1 MMTYRIVTDGDS
13 VEKYY
18 WPIFLENRF
27 PSYEKYWQ
35 LRIVPLT
42 NRPKNINFKSDSELQ
57 KLGFNDEDIC
67 LAQLHYTFFR
77 HMARSFDICR
87 CLESKEHDLFDSDYL
102 SEGFFHIVA
111 AQDVAFEFLQRLK
124 KPGFYDPWAAKKKE
138 STNKTEASMEARN
151 AWKKENHEPL
161 NDIRQYRN
169 HLTHGRIIP
178 KMIQN
183 SKIYMP
189 RIGYESKYI
198 DWRASNN
205 HGADFSDFEA
215 INVILNIAWE
225 KTISYFENEWNL
237 ILNSS
242 NLDY

>member
-1 MMTYRIVTDGDS
+1 MTYQIVADGDS

-18 WPIFLENRF
+18 WPIFLEDRF

-67 LAQLHYTFFR
+67 LAQLHYTIFR
-77 HMARSFDICR
+77 HMARSFEICKH
-87 CLESKEHDLFDSDYL
+87 LESKEHDLFYSDYL
-102 SEGFFHIVA
+102 SEGFYHIVA

-124 KPGFYDPWAAKKKE
+124 KTSFYDPWASKKKE
-138 STNKTEASMEARN
+138 SLSNKEASFEARRT
-151 AWKKENHEPL
+151 WIKENHEPL
-161 NDIRQYRN
+161 NEIRQYRN
-169 HLTHGRIIP
+169 NITHGRIIP

-189 RIGYESKYI
+189 RIGYESKYL
-198 DWRASNN
+198 DWRTLNE
-205 HGADFSDFEA
+205 HGTKLSDFDA
-215 INVILNIAWE
+215 IDVILNVAWE
-225 KTISYFENEWNL
+225 RTISYFDKEWEVFFNCKGPT
-237 ILNSS
+237 
-242 NLDY
+242 